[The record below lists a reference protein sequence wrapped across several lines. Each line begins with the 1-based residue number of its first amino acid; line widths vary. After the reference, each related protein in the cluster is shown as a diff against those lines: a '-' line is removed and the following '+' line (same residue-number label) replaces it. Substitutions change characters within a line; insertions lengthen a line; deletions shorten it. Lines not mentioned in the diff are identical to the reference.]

1 MADTLRKADE
11 VLEDAIIELRGL
23 QNLNSDSKWRVAEL
37 EVLIGRLESLRL
49 DIDEVL
55 EP

>member
-1 MADTLRKADE
+1 MSDLLSKADDI
-11 VLEDAIIELRGL
+11 LEDAIIELRAL
-23 QNLNSDSKWRVAEL
+23 QSMSDSKWRIDEL

>member
-1 MADTLRKADE
+1 MADALKKADE
-11 VLEDAIIELRGL
+11 ILEDAIIELRGL
-23 QNLNSDSKWRVAEL
+23 QVMNSDSKWRVAEI
-37 EVLIGRLESLRL
+37 EVLISRLEGLRL